1 VVAYHAF
8 PQAAPGGFVGVDV
21 FFVISGFLISSII
34 LGGLRAGDFSFGRFY
49 GRRIRRIFPAL
60 IVVLLCCWM
69 AGWFVLLPDEYR
81 QLSEHIV
88 AGAAFA
94 SNFVLWAES
103 GYFDQAAEL
112 KPLLHLWSL
121 GIEEQFYIVWPLA
134 LCLVWKRRGYLL
146 PVTAALLLASFLL
159 NVHLAGT
166 DRVAAFYSPLARFWE
181 LLVGSLLAHAGQAT
195 RRDTS
200 LPGAA
205 LIGLAV
211 LSLDESALFPG
222 WWALLP
228 VLGAYLVIS
237 AGPGGLLN
245 RTVLSHRWL
254 VLVGLISY
262 PLYLWHWP
270 MLALAR
276 VVHGDTPP
284 ATVRIAIVAASL
296 VLAYATYRLF
306 EKPVRFSWPARRS
319 VPALSLAMLGAASA
333 GIAAV
338 AMNGLPSR
346 FNDTVRPYV
355 AYQYDFGA
363 DGRVGSCWLRAA
375 DAPDAYSAACVD
387 APAGAKPLTM
397 VWGDS
402 HAARFFPGVRA
413 LTKGEVRLAQ
423 LTRDACPPVLDY
435 GYEPCA
441 RANRF
446 IAGQI
451 RALRPQTVILF
462 AAWNHYRRR
471 DGSDRVFRQL
481 AATVRQLKES
491 GVPRI
496 VVVGPAPQ
504 WRDSLPNNLVRQA
517 VHSGSHAVDTRTYHK
532 FDATV
537 RSADSALRRELP
549 ASTGATYFSAL
560 EAMCDA
566 AGCLTTINGRADGL
580 TSWDDGHLT
589 TPGAVYLAGKLAESV
604 GGFD

>member
-1 VVAYHAF
+1 M
-8 PQAAPGGFVGVDV
+8 
-21 FFVISGFLISSII
+21 L
-34 LGGLRAGDFSFGRFY
+34 
-49 GRRIRRIFPAL
+49 
-60 IVVLLCCWM
+60 
-69 AGWFVLLPDEYR
+69 GWFVLLPDEYR
-81 QLSEHIV
+81 QLSRHIV

-94 SNFVLWAES
+94 SNFVLWGES
-103 GYFDQAAEL
+103 GYFDRAAEL

-134 LCLVWKRRGYLL
+134 LYLLWKRRAYLL
-146 PVTAALLLASFLL
+146 SATVALLLASFLL
-159 NVHLAGT
+159 NLHLAGT
-166 DRVAAFYSPLARFWE
+166 DRVAAFYSPVARFWE
-181 LLVGSLLAHAGQAT
+181 LLVGSLLAHAGRAS

-200 LPGAA
+200 ILGAA

-211 LSLDESALFPG
+211 LLLDESALFPG

-228 VLGAYLVIS
+228 VLGAYLVVS
-237 AGPGGLLN
+237 AGPTGFLN
-245 RTVLSHRWL
+245 RTVLSQRWL
-254 VLVGLISY
+254 VLGGLISY

-270 MLALAR
+270 LLALAR

-284 ATVRIAIVAASL
+284 ASMRIAIVAASV
-296 VLAYATYRLF
+296 VLAYATYRFF
-306 EKPVRFSWPARRS
+306 ERPVRFSFSPKKT
-319 VPALSLAMLGAASA
+319 VPALSVAMLIVASA
-333 GIAAV
+333 GIASV

-346 FNDTVRPYV
+346 FDDTVRPYLV
-355 AYQYDFGA
+355 YQYDFAA
-363 DGRVGSCWLRAA
+363 DGRVGSCWLGAA

-387 APAGAKPLTM
+387 PPAGAKPLTM

-413 LTKGEVRLAQ
+413 LTNGEVRLAQ
-423 LTRDACPPVLDY
+423 LTRDACPPVLNY

-441 RANRF
+441 RANGF

-451 RALRPQTVILF
+451 RALRPETVILF
-462 AAWNHYRRR
+462 AAWNRYRSP
-471 DGSDRVFRQL
+471 DGSDLLFRQL
-481 AATVRQLKES
+481 AATVQQLKES

-504 WRDSLPNNLVRQA
+504 WRDPLPNNLVRQA
-517 VHSGSHAVDTRTYHK
+517 VHNGSRAVDPRTYHK

-537 RSADSALRRELP
+537 RSAESALRREL
-549 ASTGATYFSAL
+549 AAATGATYFSAL

-566 AGCLTTINGRADGL
+566 AGCLTTVNGRADGL

-589 TPGAVYLAGKLAESV
+589 TPGALYLARKLAESV